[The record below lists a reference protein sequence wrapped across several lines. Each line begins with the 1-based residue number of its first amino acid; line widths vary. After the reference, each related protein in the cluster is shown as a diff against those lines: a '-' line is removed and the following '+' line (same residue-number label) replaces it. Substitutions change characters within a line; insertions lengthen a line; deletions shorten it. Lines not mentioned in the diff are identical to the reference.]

1 MKLAWQ
7 QIPSPVVS
15 DLLCLGPLDGVVID
29 TEHAAYNNETLYSCI
44 QVITAQNKTCF
55 VRLTEVNKTMIRMC
69 LDAGANGII
78 FSTVET
84 AEECELI
91 QKYCKFPLYG
101 GKRGLGLVRE
111 NKWGYNE
118 LITQPPIIIAQIET
132 AAGIANLENILSYN
146 FDFYMIGPYDLSG
159 SLGYPG
165 EINHP
170 IVKKACSKIIETCKN
185 KNISCGTQISIP
197 SEKNIKEALKNGYN
211 FIILGSDLFVLSE
224 WSKRTNETINK
235 LRK

>member
-146 FDFYMIGPYDLSG
+146 FDFYMIGPYDLSA
-159 SLGYPG
+159 SLGFPADFENSAYLEAIEKVSSQVPPHKMAVH
-165 EINHP
+165 IP
-170 IVKKACSKIIETCKN
+170 TDVKNQIKKYKNYGMIAIGMDTTGLLEFYKET
-185 KNISCGTQISIP
+185 TQYV
-197 SEKNIKEALKNGYN
+197 K
-211 FIILGSDLFVLSE
+211 F
-224 WSKRTNETINK
+224 
-235 LRK
+235 

>member
-15 DLLCLGPLDGVVID
+15 DILCLGPLDGVVID

-84 AEECELI
+84 TEECELI

-146 FDFYMIGPYDLSG
+146 FDFYMIGPYDLSA
-159 SLGYPG
+159 SLGFPADFENSAYLEAIEKVSSQVPPHKMAVH
-165 EINHP
+165 IP
-170 IVKKACSKIIETCKN
+170 TDVKNQIKKYKNYGMIAIGMDTTGLLEFYKET
-185 KNISCGTQISIP
+185 TQYV
-197 SEKNIKEALKNGYN
+197 K
-211 FIILGSDLFVLSE
+211 F
-224 WSKRTNETINK
+224 
-235 LRK
+235 